1 MQSGKCP
8 KCGSENLEYDSIE
21 LESCCAYYPLECKD
35 CGFIGREWYELEFSG
50 FTDDDGNE
58 MEDEE

>member
-8 KCGSENLEYDSIE
+8 KCSSENLEYDTID
-21 LESCCAYYPLECKD
+21 LENGCVYYPFMCNN
-35 CGFIGREWYELEFSG
+35 CNFRGREWYELEFSG

-58 MEDEE
+58 MENEE